1 MKLIIAEKPIAAK
14 RIAEI
19 LSNKKAKKLKK
30 YNVEYYCYDD
40 WYVVPLKGHILNIA
54 FPKNLSNWMKTDLEE
69 LIFSNLIY
77 KEEKKNICELLRSL
91 GKEVDE
97 IIIATDYDR
106 EGESIGKEALEI
118 LKDHNLPV
126 KRIKFSAITE
136 KDVKEAYKNLVEF
149 NYNLA
154 DAADARREIDLIWG
168 AVLTRFVSLSSGR
181 LGKNFLSVGRVQ
193 TPTLKIVV
201 DREKEILSFKPEK
214 YWVPTIICKKNEIEF
229 KATHKEIKNKSKLFE
244 IKSKFAIIKEIKEK
258 IVKTKPPEPFN
269 TTEFL
274 RVASSIGFSPAEA
287 MNIAESLYMKGY
299 ISYPRTD
306 NTVYPET
313 ININEKLEFL
323 KKNYD
328 ISFILNQKSIEPTK
342 GKKRTTDHPPI
353 HPVSSPNKNDMTE
366 REWKIYDLIAR
377 RFLATLSPNLI
388 TKRTK
393 ITLNV
398 DGKDFNANGVV
409 IVDPGFLR
417 IYPYTKVSEEILP
430 EIKKGEEIEII
441 KFENVEKETKP
452 KPRYSPSTLIKKM
465 DDLNLGTKS
474 TRAEI
479 LQKLIN
485 RDYLRG
491 KKSFEP
497 SNIAFSVVN
506 VLEEFSPD
514 ITLPDMTSK
523 LEKEMDDIENGKK
536 TKEDVVE
543 DSRKILYEIVKK
555 LKQNKEEISKKFKIA
570 LKSDKIIGICPKCG
584 GDLMV
589 LKSKKGKRFV
599 GCSNFVNGCDFT
611 TPLPQRGTIKPTKE
625 VCKVCG
631 CPIVV
636 VKEKGKKEWRL
647 CINPNCESKK
657 KY

>member
-118 LKDHNLPV
+118 LKDYNLPV

-417 IYPYTKVSEEILP
+417 IYPYTKGVQNDNGILS
-430 EIKKGEEIEII
+430 I
-441 KFENVEKETKP
+441 
-452 KPRYSPSTLIKKM
+452 
-465 DDLNLGTKS
+465 
-474 TRAEI
+474 
-479 LQKLIN
+479 
-485 RDYLRG
+485 
-491 KKSFEP
+491 
-497 SNIAFSVVN
+497 
-506 VLEEFSPD
+506 
-514 ITLPDMTSK
+514 
-523 LEKEMDDIENGKK
+523 
-536 TKEDVVE
+536 
-543 DSRKILYEIVKK
+543 
-555 LKQNKEEISKKFKIA
+555 
-570 LKSDKIIGICPKCG
+570 
-584 GDLMV
+584 
-589 LKSKKGKRFV
+589 
-599 GCSNFVNGCDFT
+599 
-611 TPLPQRGTIKPTKE
+611 
-625 VCKVCG
+625 
-631 CPIVV
+631 
-636 VKEKGKKEWRL
+636 
-647 CINPNCESKK
+647 
-657 KY
+657 